1 MYEIKLNSLEETKSL
16 AKKIGEHIHQKMIIL
31 LTGDLGAG
39 KTTFT
44 QNLAIGLGVKEIV
57 NSPTFTILKQ
67 YVSGRLPLYHIDAY
81 RLEGSEED
89 LGFSEYMEEEAVVV
103 IEWPQFIEEDIP
115 SEYIRIHIS
124 YVDET
129 SRQMKIEAVGQVYES
144 FLMEV
149 LQ

>member
-1 MYEIKLNSLEETKSL
+1 MYEIKINSLEETKAL
-16 AKKIGEHIHQKMIIL
+16 AKKMGEHIHKKTIIL

-67 YVSGRLPLYHIDAY
+67 YESGRLPLYHIDAY

-115 SEYIRIHIS
+115 DTYIRIHIT
-124 YVDET
+124 YEEET
-129 SRQMKIEAVGQVYES
+129 KRLLKVESQGQNYCE
-144 FLMEV
+144 FLEEV
-149 LQ
+149 LK